1 MRRRDEVLVGIL
13 VTIALAIGIGGTLW
27 LARRGFGSTYPLHAR
42 FAWAAGLKNG
52 QSVLLAGL
60 HIGTVSEIEF
70 NQGGWLDVTMDIEE
84 KRKIPEGTTATVTQ
98 LSLFGD
104 KAIALTPTTP
114 STNMISPGDT
124 VPAGKATPTLDDM
137 MFRVDSLMRGV
148 SDVTEKIEF
157 EFVEGGG
164 IADMRR
170 TMASANRLVNQLS
183 DVAAVQSRNLT
194 LTMASVRRT
203 LGSVDST
210 VVDSTLRNMRTTS
223 ENMTVLTGNLKGTM
237 QRLDSVAAQLENGN
251 GSAGK
256 LLNDPALYD
265 NARALLARMDSLMA
279 DLKRNP
285 KKYINLKIF

>member
-13 VTIALAIGIGGTLW
+13 VTIALAIGITGTLW

-42 FAWAAGLKNG
+42 FTWGAGLKNG
-52 QSVLLAGL
+52 QPVLLAGL
-60 HIGTVSEIEF
+60 HVGTVSEIEF
-70 NQGGWLDVTMDIEE
+70 NQSGWLDVTMDIEE
-84 KRKIPEGTTATVTQ
+84 KRRIPEGTTATVAQ

-114 STNMISPGDT
+114 STTMIAPGDT
-124 VPAGKATPTLDDM
+124 VPVGKATPTLDDM

-183 DVAAVQSRNLT
+183 NVAAVQSRNLT
-194 LTMASVRRT
+194 LTMASVRQT
-203 LGSVDST
+203 LGSVDSS

-265 NARALLARMDSLMA
+265 NARALMARMDSLMA